1 MEELMK
7 VPGKIIICMVRGYIH
22 GVMVENMKENTIW
35 IKNMV
40 MVFTTGQMGGN
51 MKVIGLMGSNMEK
64 ESICYL
70 TG

>member
-51 MKVIGLMGSNMEK
+51 MKVIGLTGSNMEK